1 MLLDMTSS
9 ADYRWWNLFS
19 DIESMNSSTHT
30 YRSYLSYDNFPTYT
44 EEWWHKA
51 VVNACNWITIVF
63 GSVAFV
69 GNIFILMVALAAN
82 EIRKKRSS
90 YLMVNLAIKDA
101 MLGLLFLFQGI
112 CNYAVIQG
120 IGVLI
125 ASMMRMVLLI
135 SSAFVIILIAME
147 RCFAI
152 IAPFQHR
159 RYCTKKALINAI
171 ILEWIISISIVCLL
185 CKYFLNNLPQTYFYV
200 FILGSTTTIL
210 IYLLIFLI
218 VKRHS
223 SKNKHALSVSQ
234 NNKRKRSIYV
244 IITFAFIAEILAICF
259 ILNAVVFILES
270 WVQISI
276 QTVVLSWVFYL
287 LLPLNSAVNIFIYMW
302 RIPEFRVAYKRILC
316 SL

>member
-120 IGVLI
+120 LLYCIIVYRWFCQVECRSVLT
-125 ASMMRMVLLI
+125 V
-135 SSAFVIILIAME
+135 
-147 RCFAI
+147 
-152 IAPFQHR
+152 
-159 RYCTKKALINAI
+159 
-171 ILEWIISISIVCLL
+171 
-185 CKYFLNNLPQTYFYV
+185 
-200 FILGSTTTIL
+200 
-210 IYLLIFLI
+210 
-218 VKRHS
+218 
-223 SKNKHALSVSQ
+223 
-234 NNKRKRSIYV
+234 
-244 IITFAFIAEILAICF
+244 
-259 ILNAVVFILES
+259 NAVV
-270 WVQISI
+270 
-276 QTVVLSWVFYL
+276 YL
-287 LLPLNSAVNIFIYMW
+287 YVCYDFW
-302 RIPEFRVAYKRILC
+302 
-316 SL
+316 